1 LKNKGAGVSEE
12 TLRNAS
18 PFLFAMNEFK
28 AEKTKRIGFIEK
40 WAKAE
45 QTSAFLGISL
55 YAVIAFCIVL
65 LIILFKVSTKPQAI
79 YYIPSI
85 QEAGI
90 AYPNRIDKTVVC
102 GFASNWLLNRN
113 NFTPATV
120 KDTYQRAMRYMA
132 PQLLSR
138 TKASLEDEISRVT
151 RDNISSLFSLS
162 KEPELED
169 SGTDFKVTLTGE
181 KIIFMGKEKL
191 DDRILRYIITLQ
203 RIPPIENNPYG
214 LVIAGVKQEEVETQ

>member
-1 LKNKGAGVSEE
+1 
-12 TLRNAS
+12 
-18 PFLFAMNEFK
+18 MNDFRP
-28 AEKTKRIGFIEK
+28 EKVKRTGFVEK
-40 WAKAE
+40 WAQAE

-55 YAVIAFCIVL
+55 YAVIVFCIAL
-65 LIILFKVSTKPQAI
+65 LVTLFKVSTKSHSI
-79 YYIPSI
+79 YYIPSA

-113 NFTPATV
+113 NFTSLTV

-132 PQLLSR
+132 PGLLSR

-162 KEPELED
+162 KEPESED
-169 SGTDFKVTLTGE
+169 SGLDFKVTLIGE

-191 DDRILRYIITLQ
+191 DDRILRYTITLQ
-203 RIPPIENNPYG
+203 RIPPIETNPYG
-214 LVIAGVKQEEVETQ
+214 LVIAGVKQEEVKTQ

>member
-1 LKNKGAGVSEE
+1 MSDL
-12 TLRNAS
+12 
-18 PFLFAMNEFK
+18 K
-28 AEKTKRIGFIEK
+28 AERIRRTGFIEK
-40 WAKAE
+40 WAHAE
-45 QTSAFLGISL
+45 KTSAFLGITL
-55 YAVIAFCIVL
+55 FAVVAFCLGL
-65 LIILFKVSTKPQAI
+65 LLTLFKVSTKPQAI
-79 YYIPSI
+79 YYIPSA

-90 AYPNRIDKTVVC
+90 AYPNHMDKAVVC

-113 NFTPATV
+113 NFTPQTV

-138 TKASLEDEISRVT
+138 TKASLEDEMSRVE

-169 SGTDFKVTLTGE
+169 SNTDFRVTLTGE

-191 DDRILRYIITLQ
+191 DDRILRYTITLQ
-203 RIPPIENNPYG
+203 RIPPIETNPYG
-214 LVIAGVKQEEVETQ
+214 LMIAGVKQEEVEIK

>member
-1 LKNKGAGVSEE
+1 
-12 TLRNAS
+12 
-18 PFLFAMNEFK
+18 MNGLK
-28 AEKTKRIGFIEK
+28 AEKTKRIGFVEK

-55 YAVIAFCIVL
+55 YAVIAFCIAL
-65 LIILFKVSTKPQAI
+65 LVTLFNVSTKSQSI
-79 YYIPSI
+79 YYIPSA

-90 AYPNRIDKTVVC
+90 AYPNRIDKAVVC

-113 NFTPATV
+113 NFTPVTV
-120 KDTYQRAMRYMA
+120 KDTYTRAMRYMA
-132 PQLLSR
+132 PALLSR
-138 TKASLEDEISRVT
+138 TRASLEDEISRVT

-169 SGTDFKVTLTGE
+169 SGLDFKVTLTGE

-191 DDRILRYIITLQ
+191 DDRILRYTMTLQ
-203 RIPPIENNPYG
+203 RIPPIETNPYG
-214 LVIAGVKQEEVETQ
+214 LVIAGVKQEEVEP